1 MQPTVIKEQ
10 TELTRNLNLVIREGL
25 ASQAMTILTSGTFL
39 IAYALN
45 LGATDLQIG
54 LITSI
59 PLFAN
64 ILQVVSIYLV
74 QRAGSRKRVVVTCTA
89 IGRSSYLLLALLP
102 FLAVGQ
108 AGIYIMLLVLGL
120 QCSMGAVSTG
130 GWNSWMRD
138 VIPQNCLGSFFSKRL
153 MLSQIVSITLCLGCA
168 VFLDHI
174 MKLNAEFEVYGYA
187 LLFLGGAICGIVA
200 VYLLSRTYEPPM
212 QSKSRPLLQLIRK
225 PFRHRNFRN
234 LMFFMACWNFALN
247 LSVPFMAVYMLKTLD
262 LNLTT
267 VIGLT
272 TVTQVANILFFRLW
286 GHFADKYGAKAILL
300 ICGPLYLGCILAWI
314 FTTQPGVHTFT
325 LPLLIIIHFVS
336 GIATAGTG
344 LASSSMGIKLAPK
357 KDSVAYLSL
366 LSFTNAI
373 TAGIA
378 PLLSGWLA
386 GLLVNKS
393 LSWSVNGLWLGYD
406 ADIFLLHLQHWDFF
420 FIFTFI
426 FGLFAVYRLR
436 KIKEKVSSEVVF
448 SVEIFRKE
456 IALMIEEVYL
466 QQKVQWTGLISASK
480 IYIYNLSRPKG
491 MVAGL
496 VYRKKLLN
504 SIFIICLC
512 LFS

>member
-1 MQPTVIKEQ
+1 MQPTPTKEQ
-10 TELTRNLNLVIREGL
+10 VLLDRNLNLVIREGL

-39 IAYALN
+39 IAYALK
-45 LGATDLQIG
+45 LGASDLQIG

-74 QRAGSRKRVVVTCTA
+74 QKTGSRKQVVVTCTA

-102 FLAVGQ
+102 FIAVGQ
-108 AGIYIMLLVLGL
+108 TGIYIMLLVLCL

-138 VIPQNCLGSFFSKRL
+138 VIPQNCLGTFFSRRL
-153 MLSQIVSITLCLGCA
+153 MLSQIVSVALCLGCA
-168 VFLDHI
+168 FFLDHI
-174 MKLNAEFEVYGYA
+174 MKVNEIFEVYGYA
-187 LLFLGGAICGIVA
+187 LLFLGGAACGLMA

-212 QSKSRPLLQLIRK
+212 QSKSRPLLQLIGK
-225 PFRHRNFRN
+225 PLKHRNFRS
-234 LMFFMACWNFALN
+234 LMLFMACWNFAIN
-247 LSVPFMAVYMLKTLD
+247 LSVPFMAVYMLKTLG

-272 TVTQVANILFFRLW
+272 TLTQVANIMFFRLW
-286 GHFADKYGAKAILL
+286 GRFADKYGSKAILL
-300 ICGPLYLGCILAWI
+300 VCGPLYLGCILAWI
-314 FTTQPGVHTFT
+314 FTTQPGVHAFT
-325 LPLLIIIHFVS
+325 LPLLIMIHFVS

-378 PLLSGWLA
+378 PLLSGWMA

-393 LSWSVNGLWLGYD
+393 ISWSVSGLWLGYD
-406 ADIFLLHLQHWDFF
+406 VDIFLLHLQHWDFF

-426 FGLFAVYRLR
+426 FGLFAVYRLT
-436 KIKEKVSSEVVF
+436 KVKESAASEAAF
-448 SVEIFRKE
+448 SVKIFWKE
-456 IALMIEEVYL
+456 LALIIEEVYL
-466 QQKVQWTGLISASK
+466 QQRVQWTSLASASK
-480 IYIYNLSRPKG
+480 AYIESLSRSKYILI
-491 MVAGL
+491 GL
-496 VYRKKLLN
+496 MYRKKAV
-504 SIFIICLC
+504 
-512 LFS
+512 